1 MPTMPHRRRLKNQLA
16 EKLHAVQATHP
27 QQRLQVWAQD
37 EARFG
42 QKGSLCRLW
51 APRGSR
57 PRRPRQTE
65 YGNLYCFGSVCCDN
79 GQASGWLM
87 PWANTE
93 TMNAYLAAWSAQL
106 PDDVH
111 AVVLLDSA
119 GWHTTLALTVPSNM
133 TLLPLPARSP
143 ELNPAEPLWR
153 ELRQRYLGN
162 RVFADMKALDEA
174 LGRAWCALI
183 ADPARLVS
191 LCDFDWI
198 RQARERAA
206 AMAGN

>member
-1 MPTMPHRRRLKNQLA
+1 MPTKPRKRRSKNQLV
-16 EKLHAVQATHP
+16 EKLQAVQATHP
-27 QQRLQVWAQD
+27 HQRVELWAQD

-65 YGNLYCFGSVCCDN
+65 YGNLYLFGAVCCAS
-79 GQASGWLM
+79 GRASGWLM

-93 TMNAYLAAWSAQL
+93 TMDAYLAAWSAQL
-106 PDDVH
+106 PQDVH

-119 GWHTTLALTVPSNM
+119 GWHTTRALTVPSNM

-143 ELNPAEPLWR
+143 ELNPAEALWR
-153 ELRQRYLGN
+153 ELRQRYLSN
-162 RVFADMKALDEA
+162 RVFADMSTLDEA
-174 LGRAWCALI
+174 VGQAWCALI
-183 ADPARLVS
+183 ANPARLAS
-191 LCDFDWI
+191 LCDFEWI
-198 RQARERAA
+198 RRAREQAA
-206 AMAGN
+206 TMAAN